1 MTPFESTVSA
11 FLTERRKQGDGWTPI
26 SEIRAVVKSAS
37 GTNLSMSLATHVR
50 LVPGVEVR
58 GGWALGQP
66 FQVRMKE
73 IPS

>member
-1 MTPFESTVSA
+1 MNTFESAVSA
-11 FLTERRKQGDGWTPI
+11 FLTDRRKHGDGWTSI
-26 SEIRAVVKSAS
+26 SDIREVVKPKSDTKLYT
-37 GTNLSMSLATHVR
+37 GLATYVR

-73 IPS
+73 VPS